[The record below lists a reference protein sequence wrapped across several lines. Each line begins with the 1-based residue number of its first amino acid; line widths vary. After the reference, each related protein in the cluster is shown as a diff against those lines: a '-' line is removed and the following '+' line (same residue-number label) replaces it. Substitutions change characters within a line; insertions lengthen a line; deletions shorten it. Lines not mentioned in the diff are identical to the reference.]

1 MASSSFKAIANLQRQ
16 LLLLYN
22 NKDVKAFLGYDDI
35 NDKTAWK
42 QISFDIIGGF
52 DDISSSLLFNNNFGI
67 DSTINNISNNTLN
80 IGANNAQIINIGS
93 SSVNNLINIG
103 VNNNFTT
110 INIGDINDIINISGE
125 LNVVKTTNT
134 EIQDKLITINGGSI
148 GNGTARNSG
157 IQIRDNNI
165 NNQGYIMTNSTGDG
179 FLFKSPENN
188 YIIQLNNSTKNCYIL
203 TTDNINNIELANPNS
218 FLITNDDG
226 KLISTNFL
234 DVTTNDL
241 IFNPEK
247 DIINNKIVYYDIN
260 KTTSKRVL
268 SIRTINNNPIN
279 LLTLH
284 LNQNTSYLIK
294 FNIICKN
301 TVNNYSSSFSG
312 SIKINQFIEN
322 SIPETSNFIQL
333 ENIYDNFMIDT
344 KILNNLEINTY
355 HLQVQ
360 GLLDTIINWNGIFKI
375 ISI

>member
-1 MASSSFKAIANLQRQ
+1 
-16 LLLLYN
+16 
-22 NKDVKAFLGYDDI
+22 VKAFLGYDDI

-188 YIIQLNNSTKNCYIL
+188 YII
-203 TTDNINNIELANPNS
+203 
-218 FLITNDDG
+218 
-226 KLISTNFL
+226 
-234 DVTTNDL
+234 
-241 IFNPEK
+241 
-247 DIINNKIVYYDIN
+247 
-260 KTTSKRVL
+260 
-268 SIRTINNNPIN
+268 
-279 LLTLH
+279 
-284 LNQNTSYLIK
+284 
-294 FNIICKN
+294 
-301 TVNNYSSSFSG
+301 
-312 SIKINQFIEN
+312 
-322 SIPETSNFIQL
+322 
-333 ENIYDNFMIDT
+333 
-344 KILNNLEINTY
+344 
-355 HLQVQ
+355 
-360 GLLDTIINWNGIFKI
+360 
-375 ISI
+375 